1 MFIKGFDENLRCRDY
16 QFEVGKVY
24 DTGADEEKLE
34 LCSNTVFHFCRNLE
48 KVHNHYSANPKE
60 NNRFCEIE
68 VLGRLVEDE
77 EKCGSNKIKIVR
89 EITGQELANLRGF
102 KNGNTGLFNTGDC
115 NTGKRNT
122 GNRNTGDCNTG
133 DCNTG
138 NRNTGYWN
146 TGNWNTGD
154 CNTGDWNTGNWN
166 TGDCNTGDRNT
177 GKRNTGN
184 RNTGDCNTGDCN
196 TGNRNTGYWNT
207 GNWNTGDCN
216 TGDWNTGNWNTG
228 DCNTGDRN
236 TGKRNTGNRNTG
248 DCNTGKRNTG
258 NRNTGDW
265 NTGNRNTGYWNTG
278 DWNTG
283 DCNTGDCN
291 TGDRN
296 TGDWNT
302 CNRSTGLFNTEERT
316 ITIFNKDSGLTWNEV
331 LKKDWFCALNHS
343 YFKLTEWIYYTE
355 EEKENS
361 PIRKA
366 IGGYLKK
373 YTFKEACE
381 NWWNSLDEIDRKLI
395 QTIPN
400 FDKSIFK
407 EITGIEV

>member
-102 KNGNTGLFNTGDC
+102 KNGNTGLFNTG
-115 NTGKRNT
+115 
-122 GNRNTGDCNTG
+122 NR
-133 DCNTG
+133 
-138 NRNTGYWN
+138 
-146 TGNWNTGD
+146 
-154 CNTGDWNTGNWN
+154 NTGDWNTGNWN
-166 TGDCNTGDRNT
+166 TGDCNTGDCNT
-177 GKRNTGN
+177 GD
-184 RNTGDCNTGDCN
+184 RNTGDCNTGN
-196 TGNRNTGYWNT
+196 
-207 GNWNTGDCN
+207 
-216 TGDWNTGNWNTG
+216 
-228 DCNTGDRN
+228 
-236 TGKRNTGNRNTG
+236 
-248 DCNTGKRNTG
+248 RNTG

-265 NTGNRNTGYWNTG
+265 NTGN
-278 DWNTG
+278 WNTG

>member
-89 EITGQELANLRGF
+89 EITGQELANLRGL
-102 KNGNTGLFNTGDC
+102 KNGNTGLFNTGNW
-115 NTGKRNT
+115 NTGNRNTGNRNTGNRNTGNWNT

-138 NRNTGYWN
+138 N
-146 TGNWNTGD
+146 
-154 CNTGDWNTGNWN
+154 C
-166 TGDCNTGDRNT
+166 
-177 GKRNTGN
+177 
-184 RNTGDCNTGDCN
+184 
-196 TGNRNTGYWNT
+196 
-207 GNWNTGDCN
+207 
-216 TGDWNTGNWNTG
+216 
-228 DCNTGDRN
+228 
-236 TGKRNTGNRNTG
+236 
-248 DCNTGKRNTG
+248 
-258 NRNTGDW
+258 NTGDW
-265 NTGNRNTGYWNTG
+265 NTGNRNTGNRNTGNRNTGNRNTG
-278 DWNTG
+278 DW
-283 DCNTGDCN
+283 
-291 TGDRN
+291 N

-331 LKKDWFCALNHS
+331 LKKDWFSALNHG

-361 PIRKA
+361 PIRQA

-373 YTFKEACE
+373 YTFKKACE

>member
-1 MFIKGFDENLRCRDY
+1 MFIKGFDENLRCRGY
-16 QFEVGKVY
+16 QFEIGKVY
-24 DTGADEEKLE
+24 DTGADDEKLE
-34 LCSNTVFHFCRNLE
+34 LCSDTVFHFCRSLE
-48 KVHNHYSANPKE
+48 KVHTHYSANPKE

-102 KNGNTGLFNTGDC
+102 KNGNTGLFNTGDW
-115 NTGKRNT
+115 NT

-133 DCNTG
+133 NRNTG
-138 NRNTGYWN
+138 NRNTGD
-146 TGNWNTGD
+146 WNTGD

-166 TGDCNTGDRNT
+166 TGNW
-177 GKRNTGN
+177 NTGN
-184 RNTGDCNTGDCN
+184 RNTGDCNTGD
-196 TGNRNTGYWNT
+196 W
-207 GNWNTGDCN
+207 
-216 TGDWNTGNWNTG
+216 
-228 DCNTGDRN
+228 
-236 TGKRNTGNRNTG
+236 
-248 DCNTGKRNTG
+248 
-258 NRNTGDW
+258 
-265 NTGNRNTGYWNTG
+265 
-278 DWNTG
+278 
-283 DCNTGDCN
+283 
-291 TGDRN
+291 N

-331 LKKDWFCALNHS
+331 LKKDWFRALNHG

-361 PIRKA
+361 PIRQA

-373 YTFKEACE
+373 YPFKEACE
-381 NWWNSLDEIDRKLI
+381 NWWNSLDETDRKLI

>member
-102 KNGNTGLFNTGDC
+102 KNGNTGLF
-115 NTGKRNT
+115 
-122 GNRNTGDCNTG
+122 
-133 DCNTG
+133 
-138 NRNTGYWN
+138 
-146 TGNWNTGD
+146 
-154 CNTGDWNTGNWN
+154 
-166 TGDCNTGDRNT
+166 
-177 GKRNTGN
+177 
-184 RNTGDCNTGDCN
+184 
-196 TGNRNTGYWNT
+196 
-207 GNWNTGDCN
+207 
-216 TGDWNTGNWNTG
+216 
-228 DCNTGDRN
+228 
-236 TGKRNTGNRNTG
+236 NTG

>member
-102 KNGNTGLFNTGDC
+102 KNGNTGLFNTGDW
-115 NTGKRNT
+115 NTGDWNTGNRNTGNWNTGNRNT
-122 GNRNTGDCNTG
+122 GNRNTG
-133 DCNTG
+133 
-138 NRNTGYWN
+138 
-146 TGNWNTGD
+146 NW
-154 CNTGDWNTGNWN
+154 
-166 TGDCNTGDRNT
+166 
-177 GKRNTGN
+177 
-184 RNTGDCNTGDCN
+184 
-196 TGNRNTGYWNT
+196 
-207 GNWNTGDCN
+207 
-216 TGDWNTGNWNTG
+216 
-228 DCNTGDRN
+228 
-236 TGKRNTGNRNTG
+236 
-248 DCNTGKRNTG
+248 NTG

-265 NTGNRNTGYWNTG
+265 NTGDWNTGNRNTGNWNTG
-278 DWNTG
+278 NRNTGNRNTGNWNTG
-283 DCNTGDCN
+283 N
-291 TGDRN
+291 RN
-296 TGDWNT
+296 TGNRNTGNWNT

-331 LKKDWFCALNHS
+331 LKKDWFSALNHG

-361 PIRKA
+361 PIRQA

-373 YTFKEACE
+373 YTFKKACE

>member
-1 MFIKGFDENLRCRDY
+1 MFIKGFDENLRCRGY
-16 QFEVGKVY
+16 QFEIGKVY
-24 DTGADEEKLE
+24 DTGADDEKLE
-34 LCSNTVFHFCRNLE
+34 LCSDTVFHFCRSLE
-48 KVHNHYSANPKE
+48 KVHTHYSANPKE

-102 KNGNTGLFNTGDC
+102 KNGNTGLFNTGD
-115 NTGKRNT
+115 
-122 GNRNTGDCNTG
+122 
-133 DCNTG
+133 
-138 NRNTGYWN
+138 W
-146 TGNWNTGD
+146 
-154 CNTGDWNTGNWN
+154 
-166 TGDCNTGDRNT
+166 
-177 GKRNTGN
+177 
-184 RNTGDCNTGDCN
+184 
-196 TGNRNTGYWNT
+196 
-207 GNWNTGDCN
+207 
-216 TGDWNTGNWNTG
+216 
-228 DCNTGDRN
+228 
-236 TGKRNTGNRNTG
+236 
-248 DCNTGKRNTG
+248 NTG

-265 NTGNRNTGYWNTG
+265 NTGNRNTGDRNTGDWNTGNRNTGNRNTGNRNTG

-283 DCNTGDCN
+283 DRN
-291 TGDRN
+291 TGDRNTGDWN

-331 LKKDWFCALNHS
+331 LKKDWFRALNHG

-361 PIRKA
+361 PIRQA

-373 YTFKEACE
+373 YPFKEACE

>member
-102 KNGNTGLFNTGDC
+102 KNGNTGLFNTGNRNTGDC

-122 GNRNTGDCNTG
+122 GNR
-133 DCNTG
+133 
-138 NRNTGYWN
+138 
-146 TGNWNTGD
+146 
-154 CNTGDWNTGNWN
+154 
-166 TGDCNTGDRNT
+166 
-177 GKRNTGN
+177 
-184 RNTGDCNTGDCN
+184 
-196 TGNRNTGYWNT
+196 
-207 GNWNTGDCN
+207 N

-258 NRNTGDW
+258 NRNTGDC
-265 NTGNRNTGYWNTG
+265 NTGKRNTGYWNTG